1 MEVEGREHSLEV
13 ALWPP
18 RLTLFITDCINS
30 CTVTVLEDVTLLGP
44 LSKLML
50 KNNIMLLSWTGTL

>member
-13 ALWPP
+13 ALWLP
-18 RLTLFITDCINS
+18 RLTIFITDCINF

-44 LSKLML
+44 LSKLIVL
-50 KNNIMLLSWTGTL
+50 CVEE